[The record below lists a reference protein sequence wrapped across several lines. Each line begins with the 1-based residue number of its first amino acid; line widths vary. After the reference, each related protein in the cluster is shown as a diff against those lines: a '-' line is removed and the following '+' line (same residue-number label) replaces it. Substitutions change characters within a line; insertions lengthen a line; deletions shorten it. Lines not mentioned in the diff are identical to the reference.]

1 MAPSLASL
9 KDFQPTLASTTT
21 APLDGPARGTQPRR
35 RRRDE
40 IGEDDIDRN
49 VERLERVRAGKR
61 GERRCREYEA
71 VGRVGAVVVN
81 AAAAHRLHAAFTG
94 ECNFD
99 IPDLVALLRCRD
111 EMLAAV
117 LDPLDRPFSRE
128 RCKRDGE

>member
-1 MAPSLASL
+1 
-9 KDFQPTLASTTT
+9 
-21 APLDGPARGTQPRR
+21 
-35 RRRDE
+35 
-40 IGEDDIDRN
+40 
-49 VERLERVRAGKR
+49 
-61 GERRCREYEA
+61 
-71 VGRVGAVVVN
+71 VN

-128 RCKRDGE
+128 RCKRDGEFFGIDVGPKPPPTSGAITRKVDSSRLRYCARWRRTM